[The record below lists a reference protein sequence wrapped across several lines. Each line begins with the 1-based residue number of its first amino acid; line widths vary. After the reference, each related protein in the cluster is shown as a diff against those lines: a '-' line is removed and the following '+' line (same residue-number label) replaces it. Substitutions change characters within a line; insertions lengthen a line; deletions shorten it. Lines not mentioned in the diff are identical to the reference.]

1 MKITKFLLFVFLV
14 QILFGKNILKETKL
28 TNISLEKGDINI
40 GDICLKINNNSK
52 IIIIPSREIEK
63 EKINIASEKNN
74 IYDLLMRLINQKGY
88 KIEEKK
94 RYLYISKN
102 NFTNDSKGRLIGN
115 VYDQKYKTNIGDV
128 KVKIVGSNYKEFFS
142 DENGNF
148 ILEDIPFGNFFI
160 SLEKKGYEK
169 EGELIRIDKKNNT
182 VRIPMEL
189 KKIENNFLIEKEKQE
204 NFLIE
209 KVKVN
214 NLKEIEIEK
223 LLQDKIKT
231 VNIIKNMKQNILY
244 LSGERESVAEVK
256 KYLQNLDNNN
266 KQVRITVKL
275 IDITDNL
282 FEKLGFSW
290 IYDENLKKEK
300 NQINFSILKNNGVTG
315 IGESYSNFA
324 NILKT
329 FKNDSDF
336 LKFSLDLLETT
347 QDLKITSVPS
357 IVTVNGE
364 EGEIKITEE
373 KIVGQEKEEKDNNK
387 VTYSPIFKEAGIILK
402 VIPEILT
409 NNFINLKI
417 EVESSDFKSV
427 FLNSNNFEEIKS
439 KSGSGAKISRT
450 LKTTLKIKEG
460 DEVLIGGL
468 KKEILKKEKSEVP
481 ILSSIPIFGKIFKYK
496 TNKNEKVD
504 LYIKLKVDVLKNNN

>member
-1 MKITKFLLFVFLV
+1 MKISKFLLFVLLT
-14 QILFGKNILKETKL
+14 QILFGKSILKETKL
-28 TNISLEKGDINI
+28 ININLEKEEMNVR
-40 GDICLKINNNSK
+40 DICLKINNNSK

-63 EKINIASEKNN
+63 DKINLESGKNN
-74 IYDLLMRLINQKGY
+74 IYDLLVNIKNQKGY
-88 KIEEKK
+88 KIEEKE

-115 VYDQKYKTNIGDV
+115 VYDQKYKTNIGEV
-128 KVKIVGSNYKEFFS
+128 KIKIVGSNYKEFFS
-142 DENGNF
+142 DEKGNF

-160 SLEKKGYEK
+160 SLEKNGYEK
-169 EGELIRIDKKNNT
+169 EGELVRINKKNNIIR
-182 VRIPMEL
+182 VGLEL
-189 KKIENNFLIEKEKQE
+189 KKIEENFFKEKEKKE

-209 KVKVN
+209 KVKIN
-214 NLKEIEIEK
+214 NLNEIDIK
-223 LLQDKIKT
+223 NLLQDKTNLI
-231 VNIIKNMKQNILY
+231 NITKNMKENILY
-244 LSGERESVAEVK
+244 LSGEREKVKELK
-256 KYLQNLDNNN
+256 KYLQNLDKNN
-266 KQVRITVKL
+266 KQVRITVKI

-300 NQINFSILKNNGVTG
+300 NQVNFSILKNNGVTG

-336 LKFSLDLLETT
+336 LKFSLDLLEAT

-387 VTYSPIFKEAGIILK
+387 VTYSPIFKEAGIVLK
-402 VIPEILT
+402 VVPEILT
-409 NNFINLKI
+409 DNFINLKI
-417 EVESSDFKSV
+417 EVESSDFKSI
-427 FLNSNNFEEIKS
+427 FLNSNNSEEIKNEN
-439 KSGSGAKISRT
+439 GSGAKISRT

-460 DEVLIGGL
+460 DEILIGGL
-468 KKEILKKEKSEVP
+468 KKEIVKKEKSKVP
-481 ILSSIPIFGKIFKYK
+481 VLSSIPILGKLFKYK

-504 LYIKLKVDVLKNNN
+504 LYIKLKVDILKNNN